1 MSKSGKKTARPE
13 AIVESTEGGSAAKI
27 TRPDGV
33 VSIARSSG
41 DLLDEMMYC
50 GGQWSGAVMVDKR
63 GWKFPGEF

>member
-1 MSKSGKKTARPE
+1 MSTSGKKTKRPE
-13 AIVESTEGGSAAKI
+13 AIIESTEGGTAAKI

-33 VSIARSSG
+33 VSIARSAG

-63 GWKFPGEF
+63 GWKFSGEY